1 MWPPATPEPYNS
13 NQLPFASKGSS
24 PPPREK
30 AVASRKYPFPQLPD
44 PAQYP
49 DARFLYNQYPNFG
62 HHRLA
67 FVNAP
72 AYEHQYNSFDQHA
85 GQYYTRVQRYG
96 LGYAGALDISQ
107 GPRPGQPYLAP
118 QHYQGSLPNFPNGH
132 LAELKHP
139 SSYALKQQASS
150 DQEATQQNSR
160 FSQQNYSAS
169 LSGSGAEENRAGLEY
184 NGQSRSEWYSDP
196 VREQWLNITANRIKC
211 MLRTPLLL
219 LGLSPENLLKPKYR
233 SRATREML
241 GSSFSPQQVL
251 HIRIN
256 YTVA

>member
-1 MWPPATPEPYNS
+1 MWPPATPEPYDS
-13 NQLPFASKGSS
+13 NQLPSASKGSS
-24 PPPREK
+24 PPPREE
-30 AVASRKYPFPQLPD
+30 SRGSQKISLPDPIPQLPD

-72 AYEHQYNSFDQHA
+72 AYEHQYNSFDQHS
-85 GQYYTRVQRYG
+85 GQYYTQVQQYG
-96 LGYAGALDISQ
+96 LGYAGLGPQPWNIPQ
-107 GPRPGQPYLAP
+107 GPPPGQPCLAP

-139 SSYALKQQASS
+139 SSYALNQQASS

-169 LSGSGAEENRAGLEY
+169 LSGSGAQENRTGLEY
-184 NGQSRSEWYSDP
+184 NGQR
-196 VREQWLNITANRIKC
+196 
-211 MLRTPLLL
+211 
-219 LGLSPENLLKPKYR
+219 
-233 SRATREML
+233 
-241 GSSFSPQQVL
+241 
-251 HIRIN
+251 
-256 YTVA
+256 